1 MTNVLVLIRTS
12 FHFYQI
18 IYIYIYIYIYIILL
32 LILTPATRLPK
43 GTKPVRIVIKLD
55 ENISLK
61 HIVL

>member
-12 FHFYQI
+12 FHFFQI
-18 IYIYIYIYIYIILL
+18 IYIYIILL